1 MIESERSEA
10 SSKSEIEILNL
21 PNPPSRVD
29 DKAAALEESVE
40 HYRAEFRR
48 ERFVY
53 IFIIAVLFDAL
64 MLSIAP
70 IGAASF
76 AIVASLILLIGLAK
90 WLEFP
95 WVVTE
100 LEGWHRRLVSLWHSK
115 TNTKPEI
122 EP

>member
-1 MIESERSEA
+1 MTESLPSET
-10 SSKSEIEILNL
+10 SSKSEIEILN
-21 PNPPSRVD
+21 PPSPPTRVD

-40 HYRAEFRR
+40 RIRAEFRR

-53 IFIIAVLFDAL
+53 IFVIAALFDSL
-64 MLSIAP
+64 MLAVAP
-70 IGAASF
+70 PSAAWF
-76 AIVASLILLIGLAK
+76 IVLASLILLIGCAR

-95 WVVTE
+95 WVLSE
-100 LEGWHRRLVSLWHSK
+100 LEGWHQRLVSLWHSR